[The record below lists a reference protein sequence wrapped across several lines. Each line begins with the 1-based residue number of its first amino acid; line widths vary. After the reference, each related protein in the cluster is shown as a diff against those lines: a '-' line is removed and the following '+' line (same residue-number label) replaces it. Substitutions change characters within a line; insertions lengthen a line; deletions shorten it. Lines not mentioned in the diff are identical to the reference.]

1 MNKMITSFRRLIC
14 RVIYLA
20 SYLLTR
26 SATSII
32 IKIKSVLIDNRPAKT
47 SKSEKKAIEAIKRV
61 IKSVAFMGVPFFG
74 WMRKPWWN
82 HVGSCNMS
90 SISCLSLCLPE
101 EQWPSPFRAPRAT
114 RCFAHFVPTV

>member
-1 MNKMITSFRRLIC
+1 MITSFRRLIC

-47 SKSEKKAIEAIKRV
+47 SKSEKKAIEAIERV
-61 IKSVAFMGVPFFG
+61 IKKHLGGF
-74 WMRKPWWN
+74 
-82 HVGSCNMS
+82 
-90 SISCLSLCLPE
+90 LSLGG
-101 EQWPSPFRAPRAT
+101 
-114 RCFAHFVPTV
+114 